1 MLFLCYA
8 PCYVIFHINHSHWC
22 YITYRPL
29 PLASFYTDHSHWC
42 QITHRPLPLVSF
54 YAQTTPPWY
63 FLFSLFHLLSC
74 VTLSEIKE
82 VGDVTSCFVW
92 SEKLFHRFHEMK
104 RNELCREF
112 YWLVLKQITY
122 KKSWHI
128 NAGMFY
134 NTSPP
139 SPTNNQNASTWG
151 GAAGHELGVTPNR
164 KWAELRWRA
173 SVRWDLMSWRLL
185 RQPLNLELIDRQFCF
200 TPSGTERQTGG
211 QRQTG
216 GWKER
221 QTGQCLSETHHGVL
235 LSPTDRCSPRYPP
248 R

>member
-1 MLFLCYA
+1 MLFLLCFLL
-8 PCYVIFHINHSHWC
+8 CHS
-22 YITYRPL
+22 TYTPL
-29 PLASFYTDHSHWC
+29 PLASFYTH
-42 QITHRPLPLVSF
+42 
-54 YAQTTPPWY
+54 TTPPWY
-63 FLFSLFHLLSC
+63 FLFSSFYLFSL
-74 VTLSEIKE
+74 VTLNEIKE
-82 VGDVTSCFVW
+82 VGDVTSFVVW

-104 RNELCREF
+104 INELCREF

-139 SPTNNQNASTWG
+139 SPTNQNASTWG

-200 TPSGTERQTGG
+200 TPSGTERQAIKET
-211 QRQTG
+211 
-216 GWKER
+216 ER
-221 QTGQCLSETHHGVL
+221 QTDGQRDGQFSVCQRHIMVFWFHWRVVAHLDIRQCKQG
-235 LSPTDRCSPRYPP
+235 C
-248 R
+248 